1 MVRIVLKFND
11 TVLKEIE
18 SDHDEITIGR
28 DADND
33 IQIENVAVS
42 RKHARIRKA
51 PNYYYIEDLNSTN
64 GTFVNE
70 KHVAKKVLYEDDEI
84 TIGKHTL
91 LVCYKHHHG
100 KVGDAKIS
108 TVDRTFRLETSRH
121 KEMMKNQ

>member
-1 MVRIVLKFND
+1 MVRIVLKFNN
-11 TVLKEIE
+11 TVLKELE
-18 SDHDEITIGR
+18 SDENEITIGR
-28 DADND
+28 DADSD
-33 IQIENVAVS
+33 IQIDNVAVS
-42 RKHARIRKA
+42 RKHAIIRKA

-70 KHVAKKVLYEDDEI
+70 KHIVKKVLYKDDEI

-91 LVCYKHHHG
+91 LVCYKNHHEKTG
-100 KVGDAKIS
+100 NPKMS